1 MGAPASIG
9 AIVRTRGGRSLHQER
24 GGCAGIVRSACG
36 ERAPR
41 TRIKGVPPAGK
52 KSGGGCASLPALT
65 LYAAQRIPE
74 RGCYGLCCVQGRICV
89 LRMGS
94 QFGFDRVTP
103 NLGVVHI
110 GDLMQREVA
119 RGGHIGSV
127 VLLQSLGLGAGDGG
141 DARLVSVERGKSRCR
156 GL

>member
-36 ERAPR
+36 QRAPR

-52 KSGGGCASLPALT
+52 KSGGYDAGLTALA
-65 LYAAQRIPE
+65 LDAAQRIPE
-74 RGCYGLCCVQGRICV
+74 RLCCVLCRVKGPIC
-89 LRMGS
+89 LLWMGS
-94 QFGFDRVTP
+94 QFGFDCITP
-103 NLGVVHI
+103 DLCVVHI
-110 GDLMQREVA
+110 VDLMQREVA

-127 VLLQSLGLGAGDGG
+127 VLLQSL
-141 DARLVSVERGKSRCR
+141 
-156 GL
+156 